1 MSADFPYT
9 FTVFTPA
16 YNRAGL
22 LPRAYESLKKQTFKD
37 FEWLIIDDGSTD
49 NTAEVVKNWQA
60 TSPFPIRYI
69 AKPNGGKHTAINRG
83 AKEAQGRLFA
93 SLDSDDWY
101 LPQTLERFLHH
112 WNTIAASEQPKF
124 VGVCALVSRASGEV
138 IGTRFPQDVLDSD
151 PIDLRYKHHVEGDKN
166 GILRTEILRQYPF
179 PEDVGK
185 FISESIVWN
194 RIAKT
199 YQTRFVNEVLTVAE
213 YQADGLSNTGKAVQV
228 NNTRASLL
236 AARELI
242 GLGNRLPLKPRVRA
256 YANYVRH
263 SLHQEIPFGQ
273 QVAGAPSKAL
283 FCCCF
288 PLGMYLKMGDQKVLR
303 AVAKS

>member
-22 LPRAYESLKKQTFKD
+22 LPRAYESLKQQTFKD

-49 NTAEVVKNWQA
+49 NTAEVVKEWQA
-60 TSPFPIRYI
+60 VSPFPIRYI

-83 AKEAQGRLFA
+83 AKEAKGRLFA

-101 LPQTLERFLHH
+101 TPQTLERFLHH
-112 WNTIAASEQPKF
+112 WHSIPESEQPKF
-124 VGVCALVSRASGEV
+124 VGVCALVSYASGQV

-151 PIDLRYKHHVEGDKN
+151 PIDLRYKYHVEGDKN

-194 RIAKT
+194 RIAKS
-199 YQTRFVNEVLTVAE
+199 YRTRFVNEVLTVAE
-213 YQADGLSNTGKAVQV
+213 YQADGLSSTGKAVQI

-236 AARELI
+236 AARELM
-242 GLGNRLPLKPRVRA
+242 GLGNRLPLKPLVRA

-263 SLHQEIPFGQ
+263 SLHQGIPLGQ

-283 FCCCF
+283 FCCCY
-288 PLGMYLKMGDQKVLR
+288 PLGVYLKRDDQRILQTG
-303 AVAKS
+303 AKA

>member
-1 MSADFPYT
+1 MSSDFQYT

-16 YNRAGL
+16 YNRAKL

-49 NTAEVVKNWQA
+49 NTAEVVKEWQA
-60 TSPFPIRYI
+60 TSPFPIHYV

-83 AKEAQGRLFA
+83 AKEACGRLFA

-101 LPQTLERFLHH
+101 TPQTLERFLHH
-112 WNTIAASEQPKF
+112 WNTIPVSEQPKF
-124 VGVCALVSRASGEV
+124 VGVCALVSHASGQV
-138 IGTRFPQDVLDSD
+138 IGTKFPQDVLDSD
-151 PIDLRYKHHVEGDKN
+151 PIDLRYKYHVEGDKN
-166 GILRTEILRQYPF
+166 GILRTEVLRQYPF

-213 YQADGLSNTGKAVQV
+213 YQPGGLSSTGHSVQV
-228 NNTRASLL
+228 NNSKASLL

-242 GLGNRLPLKPRVRA
+242 GLGSRLPLKPRVRA

-273 QVAGAPSKAL
+273 QVARAPSKAL
-283 FCCCF
+283 FCACY
-288 PLGMYLKMGDQKVLR
+288 PLGFYLKMGDQRVLR
-303 AVAKS
+303 ASAKS